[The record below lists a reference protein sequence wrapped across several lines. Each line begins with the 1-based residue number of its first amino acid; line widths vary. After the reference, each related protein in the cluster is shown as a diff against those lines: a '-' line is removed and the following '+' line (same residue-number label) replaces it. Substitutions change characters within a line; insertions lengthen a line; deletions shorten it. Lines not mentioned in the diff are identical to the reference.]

1 MTTTPEPKSPQHPVF
16 SRIYDPLLARPAE
29 RWEGRYRSELCG
41 GASGLVLEVGAGTG
55 MNFSH
60 YSEVLRVVAIEPEPH
75 MLDQAKRRAAVDP
88 APVVLVRAS
97 AERLPFED
105 GTFDTVVCSLVL
117 CTVPDQGQAIRECRR
132 VLKPNGSLRFY
143 EHVRATGDRA
153 ARWQD
158 RLERP
163 WGFFGGGCHP
173 NRNTLAA
180 LVQEGFRV
188 RFRRFEPPVPGGW
201 FLPHVIGEARH
212 RAGDNPEATSGR

>member
-1 MTTTPEPKSPQHPVF
+1 M
-16 SRIYDPLLARPAE
+16 LARPAE

-41 GASGLVLEVGAGTG
+41 GAEGLVLEIGAGTG

-60 YSEVLRVVAIEPEPH
+60 YSAVSGVVAIEPEPQ
-75 MLDQAKRRAAVDP
+75 MLAQAKRRANSDS

-97 AERLPFED
+97 GERLPFKD

-117 CTVPDQGQAIRECRR
+117 CTIPDQRQGVSEIRR
-132 VLKPNGSLRFY
+132 VLKSDGSLRFY
-143 EHVRATGDRA
+143 EHIRAGRDRA

-173 NRNTLAA
+173 IRDTLGA
-180 LVQEGFRV
+180 LVDEGFTV
-188 RFRRFEPPVPGGW
+188 RFRGFEPPVPGGW
-201 FLPHVIGEARH
+201 FLPHAIGEARL
-212 RAGDNPEATSGR
+212 RAGGKSAAGED